1 MPRARARGSIGA
13 RAPRRLVVLLTV
25 FMLGFGALGLR
36 LAVLQTVESTA
47 YAARAADQRLR
58 VREFPARRG
67 AILDRAERPLALS
80 VDFETIIA
88 DPANVTNPEREAR
101 KLARLLGL
109 PYRSVRESL
118 GGGFAGDR
126 FEYVA
131 RRVDPDT
138 AKAVERL
145 GLPGITSQPEP
156 KRVYP
161 NGRLASQVLGFVN
174 VEGTALTG
182 AELEY
187 NDILEGR
194 PGRMTLEQDPY
205 GNSLP
210 QGAYSYHPP
219 RPGRSVVLTID
230 KDIQYYTERVLRQA
244 VDRYHAAGG
253 TAIVMRPRS
262 GQILAMANSPDFNP
276 NSFEEA
282 TAKDLRNRAIIDV
295 YEPGSVFKIVTTSG
309 ALEEGVVKPQ
319 TKITV
324 PSSLRIAD
332 RVLHDAES
340 HPTERMSVRDIIVN
354 SSNIGTVTIGMRLGA
369 KRIQRYIHAFGFGT
383 RTGLGFPG
391 EEQGIVLARSEWS
404 GSTIGNIPIGQGIAV
419 TPLQLASAYG
429 ALANGGRWVEPS
441 LLSGTLNRDERFRRA
456 PAPDTHRVVSPKT
469 ARQMARILTG
479 VVDEGTGVEA
489 RVPGYQVAGKTG
501 TAQKPADGGY
511 SNSYVASFVGFAPA
525 SRPSLLTLV
534 TLDDPEPIYGGST
547 AAPTFTRI
555 MEFALRHLG
564 VAPTSDR
571 LGDRK
576 SDQSPA
582 GGATGPAAPPQ

>member
-1 MPRARARGSIGA
+1 MARATRGRTIGA
-13 RAPRRLVVLLTV
+13 RAPRRLLVLFTV
-25 FMLGFGALGLR
+25 FMVGFGGLGLR
-36 LAVLQTVESTA
+36 LAILQTVESTA
-47 YAARAADQRLR
+47 YAKRAADQRLR

-88 DPANVTNPEREAR
+88 DPANVTSPAAEAR
-101 KLARLLGL
+101 KLARILGL
-109 PYRSVRESL
+109 PYETVRASL
-118 GGGFAGDR
+118 GGGFPGDR
-126 FEYVA
+126 FEYVQ

-138 AKAVERL
+138 AKAIAKL

-174 VEGTALTG
+174 IDGTALDG

-187 NDILEGR
+187 DDILKGR

-219 RPGRSVVLTID
+219 RPGRSVVLTLD
-230 KDIQYYTERVLRQA
+230 KDIQYYTELALRQA
-244 VDRYHAAGG
+244 VAQYHARGG
-253 TAIVMRPRS
+253 TVIVMRPRS
-262 GQILAMANSPDFNP
+262 GQIVAMANYPDFNP

-282 TAKDLRNRAIIDV
+282 TSQDLRDRAITDV

-309 ALEEGVVKPQ
+309 ALEEGVVKPR
-319 TKITV
+319 TKLTV
-324 PSSLRIAD
+324 PYSKQIAD

-354 SSNIGTVTIGMRLGA
+354 SSNVGTVTIGMRLGRE
-369 KRIQRYIHAFGFGT
+369 RIQEYIHKFGFGS
-383 RTGLGFPG
+383 RTGLDFPG
-391 EEQGIVLARSEWS
+391 EEQGLVLPPSQWS
-404 GSTIGNIPIGQGIAV
+404 GSTIANVPIGQGIAV

-429 ALANGGRWVEPS
+429 ALANGGRWVEPQ
-441 LLSGTLNRDERFRRA
+441 LLSGTLNRDEQFRPAAA
-456 PAPDTHRVVSPKT
+456 PATHRVVSAKT
-469 ARQMARILTG
+469 ARQMASILTG
-479 VVDEGTGVEA
+479 VVAEGTGVEA
-489 RVPGYQVAGKTG
+489 GIPGYEVAGKTG
-501 TAQKPADGGY
+501 TAQKPQNGGY
-511 SNSYVASFVGFAPA
+511 GSSFVASFVGFAPA
-525 SRPSLLTLV
+525 TRPALLTLV
-534 TLDDPEPIYGGST
+534 TLDDPTPIYGGST

-564 VAPTSDR
+564 VPPTSTAKR
-571 LGDRK
+571 
-576 SDQSPA
+576 P
-582 GGATGPAAPPQ
+582 TGQAAAPQ

>member
-1 MPRARARGSIGA
+1 MPRATAGRKVGA
-13 RAPRRLVVLLTV
+13 RAPRRLLALFAV
-25 FMLGFGALGLR
+25 FMVGFGGLGLR
-36 LAVLQTVESTA
+36 LAILQTVESPA

-67 AILDRAERPLALS
+67 AILDRADRPLALS

-88 DPANVTNPEREAR
+88 DPVNVTDPPREAR
-101 KLARLLGL
+101 TLARILGL
-109 PYRSVRESL
+109 PYESVRESL

-138 AKAVERL
+138 AKAIAKLEL
-145 GLPGITSQPEP
+145 AGITSQPEP

-161 NGRLASQVLGFVN
+161 NGRLASQILGFVN
-174 VEGTALTG
+174 IDGTALDG
-182 AELEY
+182 AELEF

-230 KDIQYYTERVLRQA
+230 KDIQYYTELALRQA
-244 VDRYHAAGG
+244 VARYHADGG
-253 TAIVMRPRS
+253 TVIVMRPRS
-262 GQILAMANSPDFNP
+262 GQIVALANYPDFNP

-282 TAKDLRNRAIIDV
+282 TSRDLRNRAITDV

-309 ALEEGVVKPQ
+309 ALEDGVVTPR
-319 TKITV
+319 TKFTV
-324 PSSLRIAD
+324 PASKQIAD
-332 RVLHDAES
+332 RILHDAES

-354 SSNIGTVTIGMRLGA
+354 SSNVGTVTIGMRLGK
-369 KRIQRYIHAFGFGT
+369 KRIQEYIHEFGFGS
-383 RTGLGFPG
+383 RTGLDFPG
-391 EEQGIVLARSEWS
+391 EEEGLVLPSAQWS
-404 GSTIGNIPIGQGIAV
+404 GSTIANVPIGQGIAV

-429 ALANGGRWVEPS
+429 ALANRGRWVEPQ
-441 LLSGTLNRDERFRRA
+441 LLSGTLNRDEQFRAA
-456 PAPDTHRVVSPKT
+456 PAPASHRVVSTKT
-469 ARQMARILTG
+469 ARRMARILTG
-479 VVDEGTGVEA
+479 VVAEGTGVEA
-489 RVPGYQVAGKTG
+489 RIPGYGVAGKTG
-501 TAQKPADGGY
+501 TAQKPENGGY
-511 SNSYVASFVGFAPA
+511 GGSFVASFVGFAPA
-525 SRPSLLTLV
+525 PRPALLTLV
-534 TLDDPEPIYGGST
+534 ILDDPTPIYGGST

-564 VAPTSDR
+564 VPPIST
-571 LGDRK
+571 
-576 SDQSPA
+576 A
-582 GGATGPAAPPQ
+582 GSTTGPTAAPQ